1 MTIAPVTPAPAPAR
15 TLYTLEMLALATRLG
30 EFRWDDA
37 LPLRGEAR
45 SRSCGSRIE
54 LALAI
59 DRGGQIS
66 ALGLRPHACAV
77 GQAAAALFAQSAQGR
92 TAADLAESCV
102 ALNAWLVGEA
112 DMPDWPGIAVLEPAR
127 AYPARHAAI
136 LLAWE
141 AALVALA

>member
-1 MTIAPVTPAPAPAR
+1 MTIAPVR
-15 TLYTLEMLALATRLG
+15 TLYTPEMLALATRLG

-59 DRGGQIS
+59 DPGGQIS

-77 GQAAAALFAQSAQGR
+77 GQAAASVFAQSAQGR

-102 ALNAWLVGEA
+102 ALNAWLVGES
-112 DMPDWPGIAVLEPAR
+112 DIPDWPGIAVLEPAR

>member
-1 MTIAPVTPAPAPAR
+1 MTNAAPAQQPIPVR
-15 TLYTLEMLALATRLG
+15 TLYTPEMLSLATRLG
-30 EFRWDDA
+30 EFRWDDG

-54 LALAI
+54 LALEI
-59 DRGGQIS
+59 DRDGRIT

-77 GQAAAALFAQSAQGR
+77 GQAAASLFAQAAKGR
-92 TAADLAESCV
+92 TAAELAESCV
-102 ALNAWLVGEA
+102 ALTAWLAGEG
-112 DMPDWPGIAVLEPAR
+112 DVPDWPGIAVLEPAL

>member
-1 MTIAPVTPAPAPAR
+1 MTRAVPAQAR
-15 TLYTLEMLALATRLG
+15 TLYTPEMLSLATRLG
-30 EFRWDDA
+30 EFRWDDT

-59 DRGGQIS
+59 DPGGRIT

-92 TAADLAESCV
+92 TAAELAESCV
-102 ALNAWLVGEA
+102 ALAAWLAGEGA
-112 DMPDWPGIAVLEPAR
+112 VPDWPGIAALEPALGF
-127 AYPARHAAI
+127 PARHAAI
-136 LLAWE
+136 MLAWE
-141 AALVALA
+141 AALAAFA

>member
-1 MTIAPVTPAPAPAR
+1 MTNAAPSPTPTPGR
-15 TLYTLEMLALATRLG
+15 TLYTPEMLSLATRLG

-37 LPLRGEAR
+37 LALRGEAR

-59 DRGGQIS
+59 DRDGRII

-92 TAADLAESCV
+92 TAAELAESCV
-102 ALNAWLVGEA
+102 ALTAWLTGEGEV
-112 DMPDWPGIAVLEPAR
+112 PDWPGIAVLQPAL

>member
-1 MTIAPVTPAPAPAR
+1 MNNPAAKRVR
-15 TLYTLEMLALATRLG
+15 TLYTPEMLALATGLG
-30 EFRWDDA
+30 AFGWDDT

-54 LALAI
+54 VALAI
-59 DRGGQIS
+59 NRVGQIS

-77 GQAAAALFAQSAQGR
+77 GQAAAALFAQSSHGR
-92 TAADLAESCV
+92 TAAELAESCV
-102 ALNAWLVGEA
+102 AIAAWLTDEG
-112 DMPDWPGIAVLEPAR
+112 DLPDWPGIAVLDSAR

-136 LLAWE
+136 PLAWE

>member
-1 MTIAPVTPAPAPAR
+1 MITTRPVR
-15 TLYTLEMLALATRLG
+15 TLYTPEMLALATRLG
-30 EFRWDDA
+30 EFRWDDT

-54 LALAI
+54 LALAVDLHGRI
-59 DRGGQIS
+59 TG
-66 ALGLRPHACAV
+66 LGMRPHACAV
-77 GQAAAALFAQSAQGR
+77 GQAAAALFAQSAEGR
-92 TAADLAESCV
+92 NAAELAESCV
-102 ALNAWLVGEA
+102 LLTAWLAGEG
-112 DMPDWPGIAVLEPAR
+112 DVPDWPGIALLEPAR

>member
-1 MTIAPVTPAPAPAR
+1 MTRPVR
-15 TLYTLEMLALATRLG
+15 TLYTPEMLALATRLG
-30 EFRWDDA
+30 EFRWDNT

-59 DRGGQIS
+59 DLHGRIT
-66 ALGLRPHACAV
+66 ALGMRPHACAV
-77 GQAAAALFAQSAQGR
+77 GQAAAALFAQSAKGR
-92 TAADLAESCV
+92 NAAELAESCV
-102 ALNAWLVGEA
+102 LLTAWLAGEG
-112 DMPDWPGIAVLEPAR
+112 DVPDWPGIALLEPVR

-141 AALVALA
+141 SALVALA

>member
-1 MTIAPVTPAPAPAR
+1 MTLAPVTLAPAR
-15 TLYTLEMLALATRLG
+15 TLYTPEMLALATRLG

-59 DRGGQIS
+59 DRGGRIS

-77 GQAAAALFAQSAQGR
+77 GQAAAALFAQSAHGR
-92 TAADLAESCV
+92 TAADLAENCV

-112 DMPDWPGIAVLEPAR
+112 DIPDWPGIAVLEPAR

>member
-1 MTIAPVTPAPAPAR
+1 MTAARPVR
-15 TLYTLEMLALATRLG
+15 TLYTPEMLALATDLG
-30 EFRWDDA
+30 KFRWDDT

-59 DRGGQIS
+59 DREGRIT

-77 GQAAAALFAQSAQGR
+77 GQAAAALFAQSALGR
-92 TAADLAESCV
+92 TAAELAESCV
-102 ALNAWLVGEA
+102 ALTDWLAGDGDV
-112 DMPDWPGIAVLEPAR
+112 PDWPGIAVLEPAR
-127 AYPARHAAI
+127 AFPARHAAI
-136 LLAWE
+136 MLAWE

>member
-1 MTIAPVTPAPAPAR
+1 MTKAPGR
-15 TLYTLEMLALATRLG
+15 TLYTPEMLSLATRLG
-30 EFRWDDA
+30 EFRWDDT
-37 LPLRGEAR
+37 LDLRGEAR
-45 SRSCGSRIE
+45 SRNCGSRIE

-59 DRGGQIS
+59 DPDGRIT

-77 GQAAAALFAQSAQGR
+77 GQAAAALFAQSARGR

-102 ALNAWLVGEA
+102 ALTAWLAGEGSI
-112 DMPDWPGIAVLEPAR
+112 PDWPGIAVLEPAR